1 MLTVTGCIHFMRE
14 RRHMLASDSTPPASA
29 YGSAATPPKNSEDS
43 TTFSS
48 ISTHAV
54 GRDSM

>member
-1 MLTVTGCIHFMRE
+1 
-14 RRHMLASDSTPPASA
+14 MLASDSTPPASA